1 MCFSLETFQKLSVS
15 RKKKKHPTRYT
26 GQSVWQHG
34 DVDPPMRKWNA
45 WPTANAQNVLWWKH
59 IELIP
64 IQTTAQLLPYIPTV
78 STWLFLTNGG
88 NDDKWES
95 GDPDFWANI
104 PGKHSNVVE
113 VHWSTTFKIWNPKL
127 FHHNSARKTSCFH
140 AFPRNAT
147 RFVKRQTPA
156 APCGSAGRA
165 KTSRR
170 WSRSPT
176 RRRPRGRLWR
186 LRSSVRFAGQT
197 RHRKEPKKKRG
208 KGTR

>member
-1 MCFSLETFQKLSVS
+1 MHIAHTCICIYIYTYIRLYKYKYKYKYKHKYIYNYIVQCIYNYIFNHISEVIDVVFTWDLPETQCFSE
-15 RKKKKHPTRYT
+15 KKKKHPTRYT

-95 GDPDFWANI
+95 GGPRFLGQYT
-104 PGKHSNVVE
+104 GK
-113 VHWSTTFKIWNPKL
+113 T
-127 FHHNSARKTSCFH
+127 
-140 AFPRNAT
+140 
-147 RFVKRQTPA
+147 
-156 APCGSAGRA
+156 
-165 KTSRR
+165 
-170 WSRSPT
+170 
-176 RRRPRGRLWR
+176 
-186 LRSSVRFAGQT
+186 
-197 RHRKEPKKKRG
+197 
-208 KGTR
+208 